1 MYLNRLRLK
10 QDNLVIERKETGES
24 LYDFADGCIN
34 LDVITWIKFKN
45 ISSWI
50 SAINTYE
57 QITHK
62 HRNRVIYFLITIYG
76 IKIHKLLK
84 CFTQCSCISKITL
97 YLVNISNNAHGRL
110 LLKKF
115 QKYAI

>member
-10 QDNLVIERKETGES
+10 QDSLVIERKETGES
-24 LYDFADGCIN
+24 LYDIGDGGIN

-57 QITHK
+57 HIFHK
-62 HRNRVIYFLITIYG
+62 HRNKIIYFLITIYG
-76 IKIHKLLK
+76 IKIHKQTIK

-97 YLVNISNNAHGRL
+97 YLVNISNNSHGRL
-110 LLKKF
+110 ML